1 MRSKSSGL
9 SQARHHV
16 STYRHQPSSG
26 PSSSQRC
33 WSRQS
38 SSHPHPLP
46 CCPAGATSCVRASPA
61 PAAIS
66 PGSPSQCTLPKR
78 NVAPLA
84 PPLNKGFAALVPV
97 ALKSVDVLHARCDL
111 GGHVSRAFE
120 CGAMVWQVG
129 LGNAYGAGGVHACRH
144 GEMVGRDHG
153 TAPCS
158 SGADVV
164 FKRGATIGKLVWV
177 WQSTMGA

>member
-1 MRSKSSGL
+1 MGSRRRGTTCRHIGTNPH
-9 SQARHHV
+9 QAPARPKGAG
-16 STYRHQPSSG
+16 RG
-26 PSSSQRC
+26 
-33 WSRQS
+33 SR
-38 SSHPHPLP
+38 PAIRI
-46 CCPAGATSCVRASPA
+46 CCRAVPRGATSCVRASPA

-84 PPLNKGFAALVPV
+84 PPLNKGLAALVPV

-111 GGHVSRAFE
+111 GGQVSRAFE